1 MGTGKKPG
9 GEGVTG
15 GHPPKGAPSGRWKT
29 VFQGPK
35 SGCPR
40 LGPLPREGGLSAV
53 LQEIFRFWELLPSC
67 LSPPE
72 RRETGRKS
80 YPHPGLDKERFG
92 AIIFLIQLALTEKN
106 PRSGEQRGTHSVEG
120 SRDTRRPYH
129 S

>member
-1 MGTGKKPG
+1 MGMGESPAGKGPAGDENFFRRPCMGTGKKPG

-53 LQEIFRFWELLPSC
+53 LWEIFCVWEILP
-67 LSPPE
+67 PKRPAA
-72 RRETGRKS
+72 GAPGDRKKILI
-80 YPHPGLDKERFG
+80 PTRGL
-92 AIIFLIQLALTEKN
+92 T
-106 PRSGEQRGTHSVEG
+106 RSVSVL
-120 SRDTRRPYH
+120 
-129 S
+129 